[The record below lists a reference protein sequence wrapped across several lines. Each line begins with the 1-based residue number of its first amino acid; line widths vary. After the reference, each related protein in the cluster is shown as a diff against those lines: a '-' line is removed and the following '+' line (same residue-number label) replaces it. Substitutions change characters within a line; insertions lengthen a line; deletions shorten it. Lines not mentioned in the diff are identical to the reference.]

1 MRSVSNMPDEL
12 IIVGPASR
20 PTGGIARYVDEQER
34 ILSDS
39 YQVTVHDYSFPRG
52 TGVVTSFPINGIKK
66 SIYQFLKFLLRDEPD
81 ILHVHC
87 GTGISFYRSSAYIIY
102 GVMKWDC
109 KVVLHIHGSD
119 FDDFLENLPITK
131 EKYIRFVFE
140 RTDEIVTLSEK
151 WKNLVSEYCSPDTIS
166 ILPNAVDIEAYDPE
180 IAPSDTN
187 LVFISHLTK
196 RKGVIELVESVRS
209 LDEETLRHFTIK
221 IAGDGPLKQKIES
234 LESSSDN
241 IEYLGYVSEEK
252 KTKLLNQGSVFVLPS
267 HAEGLPFAI
276 LEAMAGGNAIISTT
290 VGSIPEV
297 INDEQGILVSPASSG
312 ELKSAIENLARSPE
326 DIESMSRTNLEQAK
340 KNYSWDSVKR
350 DLISIYSKIE
360 EGGSD

>member
-1 MRSVSNMPDEL
+1 MPDEL

-34 ILSDS
+34 ILSDN

-52 TGVVTSFPINGIKK
+52 TGVVTSFPISGIKR
-66 SIYQFLKFLLRDEPD
+66 SIHQFLKFLFRDEPD
-81 ILHVHC
+81 VLHVHC
-87 GTGISFYRSSAYIIY
+87 ATGISFYRSSAYIIY
-102 GVMKWDC
+102 GVINWNC

-119 FDDFLENLPITK
+119 FDDFLENSSIVE
-131 EKYIRFVFE
+131 EKYIQSVFGCA
-140 RTDEIVTLSEK
+140 DEIITLSEK
-151 WKNLVSEYCSPDTIS
+151 WKNLVSEYCSPNTIS
-166 ILPNAVDIEAYDPE
+166 ILPNAVDVESYDPE

-187 LVFISHLTK
+187 LVFISHLIE
-196 RKGVIELVESVRS
+196 RKGVIELVESIRS
-209 LDEETLRHFTIK
+209 LNKETIEHFSIK
-221 IAGDGPLKQKIES
+221 IAGNGPLKQKIES

-241 IEYLGYVSEEK
+241 VEYLGYVSEER

-297 INDEQGILVSPASSG
+297 ISDEQGILVSPTSSG
-312 ELKSAIENLARSPE
+312 ELKSAIEDLARSPE

-340 KNYSWDSVKR
+340 KNYSWDSIKQ
-350 DLISIYSKIE
+350 DLMSIYSKIE
-360 EGGSD
+360 EGDSD

>member
-1 MRSVSNMPDEL
+1 MPDEL

-34 ILSDS
+34 ILSDN

-52 TGVVTSFPINGIKK
+52 TGVVTSFPISGIIR
-66 SIYQFLKFLLRDEPD
+66 SIYQFLKFLFRDEPE

-87 GTGISFYRSSAYIIY
+87 ATGISFYRSSAYIIY
-102 GVMKWDC
+102 SVINWNC

-119 FDDFLENLPITK
+119 FDDFLEKSSIIE
-131 EKYIRFVFE
+131 EKYIRYVF
-140 RTDEIVTLSEK
+140 RCTDGIITLSEN
-151 WKNLVSEYCSPDTIS
+151 WKNLVSEYCSLDTIS
-166 ILPNAVDIEAYDPE
+166 ILPNAVDVDNYDPE
-180 IAPSDTN
+180 IAPTDTN
-187 LVFISHLTK
+187 LVFISHLTE
-196 RKGVIELVESVRS
+196 RKGVNELVESIHS
-209 LDEETLRHFTIK
+209 LDKETLEHFTIK
-221 IAGDGPLKQKIES
+221 IAGNGPLKQKIES
-234 LESSSDN
+234 LESNSAN
-241 IEYLGYVSEEK
+241 IEYLGYVSEERK
-252 KTKLLNQGSVFVLPS
+252 IKLLNQGSVFVLPS

-297 INDEQGILVSPASSG
+297 INDEQGVLVSPASSG
-312 ELKSAIENLARSPE
+312 ELKSAIEDLARSPE

-340 KNYSWDSVKR
+340 KNYSWDSVKQ